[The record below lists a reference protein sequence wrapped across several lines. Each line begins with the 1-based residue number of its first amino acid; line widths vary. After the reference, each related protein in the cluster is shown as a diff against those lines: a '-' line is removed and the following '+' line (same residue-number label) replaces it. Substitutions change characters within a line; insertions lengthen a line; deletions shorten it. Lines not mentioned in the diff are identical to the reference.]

1 MGYQRP
7 DVLDAVLFM
16 KLFDFGEKDSNSIV
30 SGLKSSTWKTV
41 IWSTE
46 AIRSSSAKVG
56 ERFPVSISL

>member
-7 DVLDAVLFM
+7 AVLDAVLFM

-41 IWSTE
+41 I
-46 AIRSSSAKVG
+46 
-56 ERFPVSISL
+56 